1 MKIVLYNKDTI
12 VVNIICIVIDIISI
26 FLLDIN
32 WIASVFLFVFS
43 IVFDFAERRRIFRKK
58 QNKKEPVRMESRE
71 SVLAVI

>member
-58 QNKKEPVRMESRE
+58 AK
-71 SVLAVI
+71 